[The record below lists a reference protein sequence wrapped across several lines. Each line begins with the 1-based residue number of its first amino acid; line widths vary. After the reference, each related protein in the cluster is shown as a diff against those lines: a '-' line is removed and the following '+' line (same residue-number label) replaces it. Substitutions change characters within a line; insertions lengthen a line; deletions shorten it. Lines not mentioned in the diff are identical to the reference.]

1 MAGSSG
7 TQSPNE
13 ERPTKALLFRVSG
26 PVDSFERLDSAKQ
39 GAGIPVQFN
48 PSTLKVSMANALST
62 NEKPKNNS
70 ATQYLDKSSASLS
83 VELIFDTTLEDTD
96 VRLKTQALAEAFMKP
111 TQKGK
116 KLVAPNRCLFQWG
129 SFAFVGL
136 MQSLDETLDFFSPT
150 GTPLRASVSLKLAED
165 RYQFLTGT
173 AQRAAREQPSFA
185 PSGTGAPPP
194 GPDGDPK
201 GWRDTALYNGI
212 ESPRLPGGEALAVP
226 ALSAGASAGVSLG
239 GGLDAGIG
247 GGIGLGAGLSAGIGG
262 GISGSLSD
270 GLGVNLKTE
279 LKADLGPPGFSYG
292 ASAALGTSIPGAFSA
307 ALVSST
313 TPLTV
318 TAGLSGGAVAGLS
331 LGADA
336 GLRIDASGSLG
347 ASGGAFAGASAS
359 VSASG
364 SGSAGASAS
373 GSVGFD

>member
-1 MAGSSG
+1 MAGPNAN
-7 TQSPNE
+7 QSPSE

-26 PVDSFERLDSAKQ
+26 PVDGFERLDSAKQ

-70 ATQYLDKSSASLS
+70 ATQYLDKASASLS
-83 VELIFDTTLEDTD
+83 VELIFDTSLEDTD
-96 VRLKTQALAEAFMKP
+96 VRRKTQALAEAFMKP
-111 TQKGK
+111 TQRGK
-116 KLVAPNRCLFQWG
+116 KLVAPSRCLFQWG

-173 AQRAAREQPSFA
+173 AQKSAREQPSLA

-201 GWRDTALYNGI
+201 GWRDTALFNGL
-212 ESPRLPGGEALAVP
+212 ESPRFPAGDGLAVP
-226 ALSAGASAGVSLG
+226 GLSAGAAAGV
-239 GGLDAGIG
+239 
-247 GGIGLGAGLSAGIGG
+247 GLSAGIAGG
-262 GISGSLSD
+262 TSGGLSG
-270 GLGVNLKTE
+270 GLGAE
-279 LKADLGPPGFSYG
+279 LKIDLGPPGFSYG

-313 TPLTV
+313 GPLSV

-331 LGADA
+331 LGA
-336 GLRIDASGSLG
+336 G
-347 ASGGAFAGASAS
+347 AELTAGASAS
-359 VSASG
+359 LGVSAGAFPGASASTSASVSG
-364 SGSAGASAS
+364 SVSAGASAS

>member
-1 MAGSSG
+1 MAGPNAN
-7 TQSPNE
+7 QSPSE

-26 PVDSFERLDSAKQ
+26 PVDGFERLDSAKQ

-70 ATQYLDKSSASLS
+70 ATQYLDKASASLS
-83 VELIFDTTLEDTD
+83 VELIFDTSLEDTD
-96 VRLKTQALAEAFMKP
+96 VRRKTQALAEAFMKP
-111 TQKGK
+111 TQRGK
-116 KLVAPNRCLFQWG
+116 KLVAPSRCLFQWG

-173 AQRAAREQPSFA
+173 AQKSAREQPSLA

-201 GWRDTALYNGI
+201 GWRDTALFNGL
-212 ESPRLPGGEALAVP
+212 ESPRFPAGDGLAVP
-226 ALSAGASAGVSLG
+226 GLSAGAAAGVSLG
-239 GGLDAGIG
+239 GGFGAGIG
-247 GGIGLGAGLSAGIGG
+247 GGLGMGAGVGLSAGIAG
-262 GISGSLSD
+262 GISGGLSG
-270 GLGVNLKTE
+270 GLGAE

-292 ASAALGTSIPGAFSA
+292 ASATLGTSIPGAFSA

-313 TPLTV
+313 APLSV
-318 TAGLSGGAVAGLS
+318 TAGLSGGAVARLS
-331 LGADA
+331 LG
-336 GLRIDASGSLG
+336 
-347 ASGGAFAGASAS
+347 AGASAS
-359 VSASG
+359 LGVSAGASASASASVSG
-364 SGSAGASAS
+364 SVSAGASAS